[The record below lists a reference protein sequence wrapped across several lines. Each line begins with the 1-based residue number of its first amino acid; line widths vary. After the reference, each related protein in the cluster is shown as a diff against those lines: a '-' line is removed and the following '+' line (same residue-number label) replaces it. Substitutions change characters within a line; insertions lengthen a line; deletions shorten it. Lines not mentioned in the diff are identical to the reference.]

1 MTTNLVDKLDSNG
14 RPLDGIR
21 VIDLTRLAPG
31 PYCTMLLADMGAEII
46 VVGGGAGSLPIQALA
61 RGKRFIELDLKS
73 TEGKAAFEGL
83 VRRSDVLLE
92 GYRPGVMDRLGLGYE
107 SLHQVNPRLIYCA
120 LTGYGQSGP
129 LSQEAGH
136 DLNYAAISGALGA
149 FGPAGGVPSFPLN
162 ILADFAG
169 GSLFATIGILQALVM
184 RERTKMGQY
193 IDAAMVDGCISLMAM
208 HYPDWKQPVL
218 RGPGDGLVAG
228 NAPFYRCYRC
238 ADGRF
243 IAVAALEQRFF
254 ANLWQGLGYKE
265 ALPNHLD
272 RATWPSMTE
281 RLIREFATR
290 TRDQWT
296 DAFLGKDACVT
307 PVLDPI
313 EALTH
318 EQNLGRHRDL
328 RPDRVPVVPVLSE
341 AAQSALPTDLSD
353 KTKDVLDDLGLWSDT
368 LEQAIRVKP
377 RTVVTGLKWPPL

>member
-1 MTTNLVDKLDSNG
+1 MTANLVDKSDSNG
-14 RPLDGIR
+14 RPLHGIR

-73 TEGKAAFEGL
+73 SEGKAAFEGL

-254 ANLWQGLGYKE
+254 ANLWQVLGYKE

-318 EQNLGRHRDL
+318 EQNLSRHPDL
-328 RPDRVPVVPVLSE
+328 RPDRVPVAPVLSE

-368 LEQAIRVKP
+368 LEQAIRDKP

>member
-1 MTTNLVDKLDSNG
+1 MTANLVDKSDSNG

-73 TEGKAAFEGL
+73 SEGKAAFGGL
-83 VRRSDVLLE
+83 VRQSDVLLE

-149 FGPAGGVPSFPLN
+149 FGPAGDVPSFPLN

-218 RGPGDGLVAG
+218 RKPGDGLVAG

-254 ANLWQGLGYKE
+254 ANLWQVLGYKE

-281 RLIREFATR
+281 RLIRQFATR
-290 TRDQWT
+290 TRDEWT

-318 EQNLGRHRDL
+318 EQNLSRHPDL

-353 KTKDVLDDLGLWSDT
+353 KTKHVLGDLGLWSDT
-368 LEQAIRVKP
+368 LEQAIRDKP

>member
-1 MTTNLVDKLDSNG
+1 MAIEEKLASTG
-14 RPLDGIR
+14 RPLDGVR
-21 VIDLTRLAPG
+21 VTDLTRLAPG
-31 PYCTMLLADMGAEII
+31 PYCTMLLADMGAEVV
-46 VVGGGAGSLPIQALA
+46 VVGGGAGSLPIRALA
-61 RGKRFIELDLKS
+61 RGKRLIELDLKS
-73 TEGKAAFEGL
+73 AEGKKAFEGL
-83 VRRSDVLLE
+83 VRHSDVLLE
-92 GYRPGVMDRLGLGYE
+92 GYRPGVMDRLGLGYK
-107 SLHQVNPRLIYCA
+107 SLRKVNPRLIYCA

-149 FGPAGGVPSFPLN
+149 FGPAGDVPAFPLN

-184 RERTKMGQY
+184 RERTSKGQY

-243 IAVAALEQRFF
+243 IAVAALERRFF
-254 ANLWQGLGYKE
+254 ENLWRGLGFAE
-265 ALPNHLD
+265 APPNHLN
-272 RATWPSMTE
+272 RATWSSMTE
-281 RLIREFATR
+281 RLTREFANR

-318 EQNLGRHRDL
+318 EQNIGRHPGL
-328 RPDRVPVVPVLSE
+328 RPDRVPIVPVLSE
-341 AAQSALPTDLSD
+341 ATQCALPTDISD
-353 KTKDVLDDLGLWSDT
+353 RTKDVLDGMGLWSDT
-368 LEQAIRVKP
+368 LEQAVRD
-377 RTVVTGLKWPPL
+377 RTRSGITGLEWPPL

>member
-1 MTTNLVDKLDSNG
+1 MSIEEKLENRG

-31 PYCTMLLADMGAEII
+31 PYCTMLLADMGADVV
-46 VVGGGAGSLPIQALA
+46 VVGGGAGSLPISALA

-73 TEGKAAFEGL
+73 AAGKKAFEGL

-92 GYRPGVMDRLGLGYE
+92 GYRPGVMKRLGLDHE
-107 SLHQVNPRLIYCA
+107 SLRRINPRLIYCA

-149 FGPAGGVPSFPLN
+149 FGPAGDVPSFPLN

-184 RERTKMGQY
+184 RQRTGKGQY

-218 RGPGDGLVAG
+218 KGPGDGLVAG

-238 ADGRF
+238 ADGRL
-243 IAVAALEQRFF
+243 IAIAALEQRFF
-254 ANLWQGLGYKE
+254 ENLWQGLGFTD
-265 ALPNHLD
+265 AMPNHLD
-272 RATWPSMTE
+272 RITWPAMTK
-281 RLIREFATR
+281 RFTQEFANR
-290 TRDQWT
+290 TRDEWT
-296 DAFLGKDACVT
+296 ETFLGKDACVT
-307 PVLDPI
+307 PVLDPV

-318 EQNLGRHRDL
+318 AQNIGRHPDL

-353 KTKDVLDDLGLWSDT
+353 KTKDVLDGLGLWSDR
-368 LEQAIRVKP
+368 LEHAIRDRP
-377 RTVVTGLKWPPL
+377 RSVVTGLKWPPL

>member
-1 MTTNLVDKLDSNG
+1 MTANLVDKSDSNG

-73 TEGKAAFEGL
+73 SEGKAAFGGL
-83 VRRSDVLLE
+83 VRQSDVLLE

-149 FGPAGGVPSFPLN
+149 FGPAGDVPSFPLN

-254 ANLWQGLGYKE
+254 ANLWQVLGYKE

-281 RLIREFATR
+281 RLIRQFATR
-290 TRDQWT
+290 TRDEWT

-318 EQNLGRHRDL
+318 EQNLSRHPDL

-353 KTKDVLDDLGLWSDT
+353 KTKHVLGDLGLWSDT
-368 LEQAIRVKP
+368 LEQAIRDKP

>member
-1 MTTNLVDKLDSNG
+1 MTANLVDKSDSNG

-73 TEGKAAFEGL
+73 SEGKAAFGGL
-83 VRRSDVLLE
+83 VRQSDVLLE

-149 FGPAGGVPSFPLN
+149 FGPAGDVPSFPLN

-169 GSLFATIGILQALVM
+169 GSLFATIGILQALFM

-254 ANLWQGLGYKE
+254 ANLWQVLGYKE

-281 RLIREFATR
+281 RLIRQFATR
-290 TRDQWT
+290 TRDEWT

-318 EQNLGRHRDL
+318 EQNLSRHPDL

-353 KTKDVLDDLGLWSDT
+353 KTKHVLGDLGLWSDT
-368 LEQAIRVKP
+368 LEQAIRDKP

>member
-1 MTTNLVDKLDSNG
+1 MTANLVDKSDSNG

-149 FGPAGGVPSFPLN
+149 FGPAGDVPSFPLN

-254 ANLWQGLGYKE
+254 ENLWQVLGYKE

-281 RLIREFATR
+281 RLTREFATR

-318 EQNLGRHRDL
+318 EQNLGRHPNL
-328 RPDRVPVVPVLSE
+328 RPDGVPVVPVLSE

-368 LEQAIRVKP
+368 LEQAIRDKP